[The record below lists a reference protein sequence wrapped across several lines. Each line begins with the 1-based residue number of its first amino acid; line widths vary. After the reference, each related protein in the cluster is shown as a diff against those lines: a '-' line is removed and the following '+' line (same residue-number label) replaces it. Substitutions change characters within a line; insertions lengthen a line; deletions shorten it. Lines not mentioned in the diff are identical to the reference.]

1 MKIITHSLQET
12 EQLGKDLAKKLQP
25 GDIVLLYGDLGAGKT
40 SFVKGIAQGFGV
52 RSDITSPTFTLM
64 NMYPAKHKEI
74 ATLVHIDTYRLQHED
89 DLIEI
94 GVRDYLGSSHT
105 VTLIEWPERI
115 ENLLKNNK
123 HGKQIS
129 VHIAHTDNPN
139 DREILIS

>member
-25 GDIVLLYGDLGAGKT
+25 SDIVLLYGDLGAGKT

-64 NMYPAKHKEI
+64 NMHPTKHKKI
-74 ATLVHIDTYRLQHED
+74 TTLVHIDTYRLQHEN

-94 GVRDYLGSSHT
+94 GVRDYLGNNHT
-105 VTLIEWPERI
+105 VTLIEWAG
-115 ENLLKNNK
+115 KNR
-123 HGKQIS
+123 QL
-129 VHIAHTDNPN
+129 A
-139 DREILIS
+139 